1 MPEKQINFFHGL
13 KPNYNF
19 KEWEMKKI
27 VFVLIG
33 LVIFLFLSNCG
44 ETQEESEQIEKKED
58 TKIEKNEKSGN
69 KNEIDTQKEFEAK
82 LSVLGVS
89 IYEEAVFKE
98 VQKKKNGDGYQIIYT
113 IDDTSQEKVEEVNKF
128 YLKKLK
134 IISENRGWEQVKGLG
149 NILMFRDPD
158 SKEIKVNITNT
169 LTPSKDEHRLI
180 ISF

>member
-1 MPEKQINFFHGL
+1 
-13 KPNYNF
+13 
-19 KEWEMKKI
+19 MKKI
-27 VFVLIG
+27 VFILIG
-33 LVIFLFLSNCG
+33 LVIVSFIFNCG
-44 ETQEESEQIEKKED
+44 KTQEESEQIEKKENS
-58 TKIEKNEKSGN
+58 KIEKNEKSGN
-69 KNEIDTQKEFEAK
+69 KDEIDTQKEFEAK
-82 LSVLGVS
+82 LSELGLS
-89 IYEEAVFKE
+89 IYEGAVFKE
-98 VQKKKNGDGYQIIYT
+98 VQKRKYGDGYQIIYT

-158 SKEIKVNITNT
+158 SKEIKVNITSS